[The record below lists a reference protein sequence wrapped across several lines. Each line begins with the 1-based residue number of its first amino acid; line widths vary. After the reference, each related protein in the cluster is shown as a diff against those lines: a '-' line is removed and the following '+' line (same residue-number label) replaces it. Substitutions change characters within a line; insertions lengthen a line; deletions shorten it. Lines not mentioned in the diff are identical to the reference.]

1 MDYRKLNEEVTDVVI
16 EALQH
21 FDYVDRE
28 GPPQTLEETQA
39 SFFGAVYRYRNDP
52 IFRAKAQVL
61 VSRIMTVVRNNKS

>member
-52 IFRAKAQVL
+52 ILEPRHRCLSQEL
-61 VSRIMTVVRNNKS
+61 